1 MANELEKI
9 SFGTMLGIKDNE
21 YLTIKKKLKK
31 LEDEFKE
38 KQRKLKNENNPYLAE
53 LINQNNNILRGKME
67 VCKKKCDGLVK
78 IISHLTD
85 IASTNILVDKYD
97 EQIILD
103 EYESLKNELSEL
115 TDLIIIK

>member
-21 YLTIKKKLKK
+21 YLTIKKNLKK

-38 KQRKLKNENNPYLAE
+38 KQRKLKNENNPYLAD
-53 LINQNNNILRGKME
+53 LINQNNNVLHDKIE
-67 VCKKKCDGLVK
+67 ASKKKCDGLVK

-85 IASTNILVDKYD
+85 IASTNIAVDTYD
-97 EQIILD
+97 EKIILD

-115 TDLIIIK
+115 TELIIRK